1 MVACDF
7 NKGEVCKWTEE
18 SVPQFETRLGND
30 ILKKMNDKDVIVTV
44 AWNKLYHRKFFD
56 EYGLR
61 YPEGKIHEDMFLT
74 PQVLRLADK
83 MVITSQKLY
92 FYRQRENSIMSA
104 DFSLK
109 QLDGLEAIRFR
120 IKLFE
125 KWNELQLWQKE
136 YESLIRKS
144 RYLYKKMKDTIY
156 ADECKKIRNE
166 MKSTIRA
173 AYHWITARVWV
184 DNIKSTI
191 RPPKRKGQYYIQTW
205 HSTLGFKKNE
215 EDAENLPIRYIEQ
228 AKADGKQ
235 IDLMYSDNDFRCD
248 KYRNHFW
255 YSGEVL
261 KCDVPRTGAL
271 LKENKMRINKVYCEL
286 KVNPKRKIVL
296 YAPTFRKNVDKTVY
310 YVNADAICKMLEKKF
325 GESFTFAL
333 RLHPNNADIADE
345 IAKEMNVVNATK
357 YPDMQELLVASAV
370 LITDYSGC
378 MFDFGFARKPVFLLA
393 KDVERYIKEERKWY
407 FGLDEVPFTLSR
419 SEKELCE
426 SVEKFDK
433 EEYKHQCEIFE
444 KKIGFSDSGNGAKI
458 IADRIVDQ
466 MRRSL

>member
-1 MVACDF
+1 MKKTFVSVVVPVYNVEPFLPECVESILAQTWQNYEVILVDDGSTDSSGKMCDDYARKNTRVRVIHKKNGGLSSARNAGIDIALGNYIAFVDSDDAVHPDYLKVLVEIAEGLDADLVACDF

-166 MKSTIRA
+166 MKSILRDPT
-173 AYHWITARVWV
+173 VF
-184 DNIKSTI
+184 NCLS
-191 RPPKRKGQYYIQTW
+191 
-205 HSTLGFKKNE
+205 L
-215 EDAENLPIRYIEQ
+215 
-228 AKADGKQ
+228 
-235 IDLMYSDNDFRCD
+235 
-248 KYRNHFW
+248 KY
-255 YSGEVL
+255 
-261 KCDVPRTGAL
+261 
-271 LKENKMRINKVYCEL
+271 KMKL
-286 KVNPKRKIVL
+286 
-296 YAPTFRKNVDKTVY
+296 F
-310 YVNADAICKMLEKKF
+310 F
-325 GESFTFAL
+325 FF
-333 RLHPNNADIADE
+333 
-345 IAKEMNVVNATK
+345 
-357 YPDMQELLVASAV
+357 
-370 LITDYSGC
+370 
-378 MFDFGFARKPVFLLA
+378 
-393 KDVERYIKEERKWY
+393 
-407 FGLDEVPFTLSR
+407 
-419 SEKELCE
+419 
-426 SVEKFDK
+426 
-433 EEYKHQCEIFE
+433 IFE
-444 KKIGFSDSGNGAKI
+444 K
-458 IADRIVDQ
+458 
-466 MRRSL
+466 

>member
-1 MVACDF
+1 MRNMKTNALKKKIQNTIVYKKVKSWIVSKLYIF
-7 NKGEVCKWTEE
+7 PVQNNKIIFDNFGGRGFGDDPKYIAEE
-18 SVPQFETRLGND
+18 LLQRNLGLKIIWVTASPNISVPSGIQ
-30 ILKKMNDKDVIVTV
+30 IV
-44 AWNKLYHRKFFD
+44 K
-56 EYGLR
+56 YG
-61 YPEGKIHEDMFLT
+61 
-74 PQVLRLADK
+74 
-83 MVITSQKLY
+83 
-92 FYRQRENSIMSA
+92 
-104 DFSLK
+104 
-109 QLDGLEAIRFR
+109 
-120 IKLFE
+120 
-125 KWNELQLWQKE
+125 
-136 YESLIRKS
+136 
-144 RYLYKKMKDTIY
+144 
-156 ADECKKIRNE
+156 
-166 MKSTIRA
+166 TIRA

>member
-1 MVACDF
+1 MAQTWQNYEVILVDDGSTDSSGKMCDDYARKNTRVRVIHKKNGGLSSARNAGIDIALGNYIAFVDSDDAVHPDYLKVLVEIAEGLDADLVACDF

-166 MKSTIRA
+166 MKSILRDPT
-173 AYHWITARVWV
+173 VF
-184 DNIKSTI
+184 NCLS
-191 RPPKRKGQYYIQTW
+191 
-205 HSTLGFKKNE
+205 L
-215 EDAENLPIRYIEQ
+215 
-228 AKADGKQ
+228 
-235 IDLMYSDNDFRCD
+235 
-248 KYRNHFW
+248 KY
-255 YSGEVL
+255 
-261 KCDVPRTGAL
+261 KMKL
-271 LKENKMRINKVYCEL
+271 L
-286 KVNPKRKIVL
+286 
-296 YAPTFRKNVDKTVY
+296 F
-310 YVNADAICKMLEKKF
+310 F
-325 GESFTFAL
+325 S
-333 RLHPNNADIADE
+333 
-345 IAKEMNVVNATK
+345 
-357 YPDMQELLVASAV
+357 
-370 LITDYSGC
+370 
-378 MFDFGFARKPVFLLA
+378 
-393 KDVERYIKEERKWY
+393 
-407 FGLDEVPFTLSR
+407 
-419 SEKELCE
+419 
-426 SVEKFDK
+426 
-433 EEYKHQCEIFE
+433 IFE
-444 KKIGFSDSGNGAKI
+444 K
-458 IADRIVDQ
+458 
-466 MRRSL
+466 

>member
-1 MVACDF
+1 
-7 NKGEVCKWTEE
+7 
-18 SVPQFETRLGND
+18 
-30 ILKKMNDKDVIVTV
+30 
-44 AWNKLYHRKFFD
+44 
-56 EYGLR
+56 
-61 YPEGKIHEDMFLT
+61 
-74 PQVLRLADK
+74 
-83 MVITSQKLY
+83 
-92 FYRQRENSIMSA
+92 
-104 DFSLK
+104 
-109 QLDGLEAIRFR
+109 
-120 IKLFE
+120 
-125 KWNELQLWQKE
+125 
-136 YESLIRKS
+136 
-144 RYLYKKMKDTIY
+144 
-156 ADECKKIRNE
+156 
-166 MKSTIRA
+166 
-173 AYHWITARVWV
+173 
-184 DNIKSTI
+184 
-191 RPPKRKGQYYIQTW
+191 
-205 HSTLGFKKNE
+205 
-215 EDAENLPIRYIEQ
+215 
-228 AKADGKQ
+228 
-235 IDLMYSDNDFRCD
+235 
-248 KYRNHFW
+248 
-255 YSGEVL
+255 
-261 KCDVPRTGAL
+261 
-271 LKENKMRINKVYCEL
+271 MRINKVYCEL

-426 SVEKFDK
+426 SVEKFDE